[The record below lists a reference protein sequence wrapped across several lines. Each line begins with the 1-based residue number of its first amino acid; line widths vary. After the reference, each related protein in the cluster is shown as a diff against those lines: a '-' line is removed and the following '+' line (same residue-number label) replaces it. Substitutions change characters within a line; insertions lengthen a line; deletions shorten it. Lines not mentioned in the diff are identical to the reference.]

1 MCRLLGIYSKIHFWK
16 EILLEFQNQA
26 ENGKVPPN
34 LPPGHK
40 DGWGITSSNPEK
52 SSMIPIEKQL
62 GIVYQSPLYKEMVD
76 SFEKQPHIVLGHLRK
91 ASPQIP
97 ISFPNVHP
105 FFLEEWAFIHNGT
118 IYNAEALPRDSTLLL
133 TSDNS
138 DSEIYFHFLVTQL
151 RQREE
156 STKSLETIVS
166 ALESISVSFSSLN
179 CIFGNGEELFVV
191 RWCDQLPEY
200 YTLYYYELE
209 EGIII
214 ASEPIQSDNLDSGY
228 WKEFPNRSVARI
240 YGSPPNIEIRST

>member
-1 MCRLLGIYSKIHFWK
+1 MCRLLGVYGKIDFWK
-16 EILLEFQNQA
+16 EIVFEFQNQA

-34 LPPGHK
+34 EPPGHK
-40 DGWGITSSNPEK
+40 DGWGITSSNPDNTA
-52 SSMIPIEKQL
+52 MIPIDRQL
-62 GIVYQSPLYKEMVD
+62 GSAYQSPIYKEKIL
-76 SFEKQPHIVLGHLRK
+76 SFETKPHIVLGHLRK
-91 ASPQIP
+91 ASPQIS

-118 IYNAEALPRDSTLLL
+118 IYNAEALPRDSSLLF

-138 DSEIYFHFLVTQL
+138 DSEIYFHYLITHL
-151 RQREE
+151 KKRDE
-156 STKSLETIVS
+156 SAKKLEAIVS

-179 CIFGNGEELFVV
+179 CILGNGDELFVV
-191 RWCDQLPEY
+191 RWCEHLQEY

-214 ASEPIQSDNLDSGY
+214 ASEPIQSDYLDSGH

-240 YGSPPNIEIRST
+240 YGTPPIIEIRSR